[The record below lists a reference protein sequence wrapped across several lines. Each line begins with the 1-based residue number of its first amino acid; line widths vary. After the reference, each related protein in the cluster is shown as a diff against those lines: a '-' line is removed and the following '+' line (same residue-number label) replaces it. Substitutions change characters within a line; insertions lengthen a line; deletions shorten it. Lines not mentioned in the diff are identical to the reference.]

1 MITNPSD
8 VIIESVSRLTVPF
21 IQLFGLYVIAHGHS
35 SPGGGFQGGVI
46 IAAAIILLV
55 LAFSWHEAYQ
65 RFSERTLTVLAC
77 VGVLIY
83 VGTGVACVLAG
94 GHFLEYGALS
104 HWFGGDEAASRYQGQ
119 AVVEW
124 GVGIAVMAIMV
135 SLFLDLV
142 TGGRHEEA
150 FEDREAG
157 QSELVDP

>member
-46 IAAAIILLV
+46 IAAAVILLV
-55 LAFSWHEAYQ
+55 LAFSWQEAYQ
-65 RFSERTLTVLAC
+65 RFSERTLAVLAAM
-77 VGVLIY
+77 GVLIY
-83 VGTGVACVLAG
+83 VGTGLACVLAG
-94 GHFLEYGALS
+94 GHFLEFGALAN
-104 HWFGGDEAASRYQGQ
+104 WTGGDPAASRYGGQ
-119 AVVEW
+119 AIVEW
-124 GVGIAVMAIMV
+124 GVGIAVMAIMT

-150 FEDREAG
+150 FEDDADG
-157 QSELVDP
+157 HLELVDP